1 MRGAANERDSTRL
14 RTSTPIRN
22 TTINENHPPSAERGL
37 RPLNTPRSAVAGF
50 HKILGYIGTLESHIT
65 LLTIK
70 DSNTFAALR
79 RRVSPHGEA
88 IPNELQLSGVDLDCL
103 FEDLRGDG
111 TSTICMP
118 RLTSSCSTEP

>member
-1 MRGAANERDSTRL
+1 M
-14 RTSTPIRN
+14 
-22 TTINENHPPSAERGL
+22 
-37 RPLNTPRSAVAGF
+37 RPLKTPRSAVAGF
-50 HKILGYIGTLESHIT
+50 HKILGYIGTFESHIT

-88 IPNELQLSGVDLDCL
+88 IPIPNELQLSGVDLDCL
-103 FEDLRGDG
+103 FEDLRGDR

-118 RLTSSCSTEP
+118 RLTSSCSTEPQTTTTFGFAETLIRHGLPTLK